1 MNCSEQYHVTA
12 AEWLRLQAVMS
23 RKLGIDMSG
32 DSGKAITASA
42 RVPITWVYDRSS
54 QQLTV
59 TEYVMFAD
67 GKVFRS
73 GVVKPVSE
81 ALAAVR
87 GEEPVEVQ

>member
-1 MNCSEQYHVTA
+1 MSRSENFHVTA
-12 AEWLRLQAVMS
+12 AEWPWLQVAAA
-23 RKLGIDMSG
+23 RALGIDMSG

-73 GVVKPVSE
+73 GVVKPMSE